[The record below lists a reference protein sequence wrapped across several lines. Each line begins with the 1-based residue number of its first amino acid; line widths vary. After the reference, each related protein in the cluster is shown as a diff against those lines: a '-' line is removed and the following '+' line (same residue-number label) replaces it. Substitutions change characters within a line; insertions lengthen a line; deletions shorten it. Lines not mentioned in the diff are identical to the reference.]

1 MVSYLPEFLILFFL
15 ILFSAL
21 VSGSEVAFFSINPKV
36 IGKLNKKDKK
46 DLLKIEKLLKRP
58 KRLLATIL
66 VTNNFIN
73 IAVVLLFSS
82 LSEIFFKGIE
92 NHSLKIIIEV
102 GLITSIILFFGE
114 ILPKIYA
121 KRNSFKFSKLL
132 VKPISFIDNYI
143 IFWITIPMSKTTSFF
158 ESKLEQKGNNLSVDK
173 LSQALE
179 LTSENETSYDE
190 QKILEGI
197 INFGNTDS
205 KEVMCP
211 RIDLFAL
218 SELISMKEI
227 IPKIIEMGFSRIP
240 VFKDS
245 IDKITGILYVKD
257 LLPHINKKN
266 FEWNKILKEPFYVP
280 ENKKLDDLLK
290 EFQQKKTHMAI
301 VVDEYGG
308 TSGVITLEDIIEEIV
323 GDISDEFDEEF
334 LNYSKL
340 DDKTYL
346 FDSKIN
352 LKDFCRIININE
364 FEYFDNIKGDSES
377 LGGLLLEIVKKFPRK
392 GEKINYKKMQFI
404 IEEINSKRIKRVKV
418 KLLK

>member
-1 MVSYLPEFLILFFL
+1 
-15 ILFSAL
+15 
-21 VSGSEVAFFSINPKV
+21 
-36 IGKLNKKDKK
+36 
-46 DLLKIEKLLKRP
+46 
-58 KRLLATIL
+58 
-66 VTNNFIN
+66 
-73 IAVVLLFSS
+73 
-82 LSEIFFKGIE
+82 
-92 NHSLKIIIEV
+92 
-102 GLITSIILFFGE
+102 
-114 ILPKIYA
+114 
-121 KRNSFKFSKLL
+121 
-132 VKPISFIDNYI
+132 
-143 IFWITIPMSKTTSFF
+143 
-158 ESKLEQKGNNLSVDK
+158 
-173 LSQALE
+173 
-179 LTSENETSYDE
+179 
-190 QKILEGI
+190 
-197 INFGNTDS
+197 
-205 KEVMCP
+205 MCP

-290 EFQQKKTHMAI
+290 EFQQKKIHMAI

-364 FEYFDNIKGDSES
+364 LEYFDNIKGDSES
-377 LGGLLLEIVKKFPRK
+377 LGG
-392 GEKINYKKMQFI
+392 I
-404 IEEINSKRIKRVKV
+404 IY
-418 KLLK
+418 

>member
-1 MVSYLPEFLILFFL
+1 
-15 ILFSAL
+15 
-21 VSGSEVAFFSINPKV
+21 
-36 IGKLNKKDKK
+36 
-46 DLLKIEKLLKRP
+46 
-58 KRLLATIL
+58 
-66 VTNNFIN
+66 
-73 IAVVLLFSS
+73 
-82 LSEIFFKGIE
+82 
-92 NHSLKIIIEV
+92 
-102 GLITSIILFFGE
+102 
-114 ILPKIYA
+114 
-121 KRNSFKFSKLL
+121 
-132 VKPISFIDNYI
+132 
-143 IFWITIPMSKTTSFF
+143 MSKTTSFF

-392 GEKINYKKMQFI
+392 GEEINYKKMQFI
-404 IEEINSKRIKRVKV
+404 IEEINSKRIKRVRV